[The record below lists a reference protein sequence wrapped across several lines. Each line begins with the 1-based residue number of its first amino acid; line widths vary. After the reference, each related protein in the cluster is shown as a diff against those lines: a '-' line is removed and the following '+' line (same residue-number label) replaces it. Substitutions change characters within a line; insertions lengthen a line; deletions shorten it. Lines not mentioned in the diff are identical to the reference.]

1 MHHFRLGQAREAEGR
16 KSPVLNA
23 VHICL
28 LLATAVLSA
37 SAQLCFKQGSGGGKA
52 RGLWGFLVQPWLW
65 LGIIL
70 MVLNVLVFTWVLRQV
85 PLTAAIPF
93 VAIVYVLVPLGAR
106 YFFSELL
113 LPRFW
118 IGVLLIGGGVL
129 LTAL

>member
-1 MHHFRLGQAREAEGR
+1 MHHFGLGEAGEAEGR
-16 KSPVLNA
+16 GSPVLNA
-23 VHICL
+23 VQICL
-28 LLATAVLSA
+28 LLATAVLVA
-37 SAQLCFKQGSGGGKA
+37 TAQLCFKKGSGGCGG
-52 RGLWGFLVQPWLW
+52 RGLWGILFQPWLW

-70 MVLNVLVFTWVLRQV
+70 MALNVLVFTWVLRQV
-85 PLTAAIPF
+85 PLTAAMPF

-118 IGVLLIGGGVL
+118 IGVLLIGVGIL